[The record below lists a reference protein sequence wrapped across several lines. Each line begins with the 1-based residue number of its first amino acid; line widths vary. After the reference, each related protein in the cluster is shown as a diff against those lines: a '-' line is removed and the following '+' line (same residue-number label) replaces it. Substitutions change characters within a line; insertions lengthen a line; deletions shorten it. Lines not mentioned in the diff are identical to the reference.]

1 MAHAVSVRLDD
12 EALQALTQ
20 LEETGVTRSEAIRT
34 ALIEAAARRYAG
46 QVKEE
51 LADLEGDP
59 VAWAAYL
66 AEADATSVTDG
77 IG

>member
-12 EALQALTQ
+12 EALQALEQ
-20 LEETGVTRSEAIRT
+20 LEETGITRSEAIRA
-34 ALIEAAARRYAG
+34 ALIEAAARRFAS
-46 QVKEE
+46 QVRDE

-66 AEADATSVTDG
+66 AEAEATSVADG